1 MVQTSR
7 RQLPILL
14 FSLFFFLLTGAVQGW
29 FSGRWIDRSKQQSI
43 SKSIT
48 ELPTSVGDWT
58 MQKDVPLERAA
69 ISLLNPYGYIN
80 RVYANEKTG
89 WIISIAVLY
98 GLKGP
103 IAVHTPEVCYSSRDF
118 VILGGKTVYTLP
130 IPNEGTLWSQE
141 FQSRKVGAEHM
152 MVYHGWTDGGPW
164 MAAKNPRFLRTETL
178 TKLQIAA
185 FGADREKDPIPE
197 FLEQFIPSLRIAL
210 GGGN

>member
-118 VILGGKTVYTLP
+118 IILGDKTVYTLP

>member
-1 MVQTSR
+1 MNQFSR
-7 RQLPILL
+7 KQLPILL

-29 FSGRWIDRSKQQSI
+29 FSGRWVDRSKQQSI
-43 SKSIT
+43 SKAIT

-58 MQKDVPLERAA
+58 MQKDVPLGKAA
-69 ISLLNPYGYIN
+69 LSLLNPYGYIN

-118 VILGGKTVYTLP
+118 VLVGAKTAYTVP
-130 IPNEGTLWSQE
+130 IPKEGTLWSQE

-152 MVYHGWTDGGPW
+152 MVYHGWSDGGPW
-164 MAAKNPRFLRTETL
+164 MAAKNPRFLKTETL
-178 TKLQIAA
+178 TKIQIAA
-185 FGADREKDPIPE
+185 FGADKEQDPIPE
-197 FLEQFIPSLRIAL
+197 FLEQFIPSLRSAL

>member
-1 MVQTSR
+1 MNKFSR

-14 FSLFFFLLTGAVQGW
+14 FSLFFFFFSGAVQGW
-29 FSGRWIDRSKQQSI
+29 FSGRWVDRSKQQAI
-43 SKSIT
+43 SQAIT

-58 MQKDVPLERAA
+58 MQKDVPLGKSALA
-69 ISLLNPYGYIN
+69 LLNPYGYIN

-118 VILGGKTVYTLP
+118 VLLGSKSAYTLP
-130 IPNEGTLWSQE
+130 ISNEGTLWSQE

-152 MVYHGWTDGGPW
+152 MVYHGWSDGGPW

-178 TKLQIAA
+178 AKVQIAA
-185 FGADREKDPIPE
+185 FGADKEQDPIPE
-197 FLEQFIPSLRIAL
+197 FLEQFIPLLRTAL
-210 GGGN
+210 GGGT